1 MLGRTLV
8 APGDL
13 TRADALVLVGRRAI
27 RMLGA
32 SVVCLLVAG
41 LIEGLVSASGAS
53 WGSRI
58 AVSGAS
64 VLFLAGYLLSGAT
77 YRASGMSPRQA
88 VINKPVSNES
98 TKARTHSRGSAR

>member
-13 TRADALVLVGRRAI
+13 TRADALVLAGRRAI

-64 VLFLAGYLLSGAT
+64 VLFLIGYLLSGAA
-77 YRASGMSPRQA
+77 YRQGGARPR
-88 VINKPVSNES
+88 
-98 TKARTHSRGSAR
+98 